1 MRLRSEKSNDV
12 CGSAGKKYGGRVM
25 SNQMMRLM
33 IAVAIF
39 AMSGVV
45 TSCGESS
52 TSEQTAA
59 IEIETLPQG
68 DSGDFYSFD
77 EPPVLTSYE
86 APTYPEIAR
95 EKGLEGSVMVKIT
108 VGVDGTVE
116 DALILESTDPIFEE
130 SALEAAM
137 LSQFKPAKLD
147 GEPTKS
153 RVAIPYQFRLDG

>member
-1 MRLRSEKSNDV
+1 
-12 CGSAGKKYGGRVM
+12 M
-25 SNQMMRLM
+25 SIQMMRL
-33 IAVAIF
+33 ILAVAIF
-39 AMSGVV
+39 AISVV
-45 TSCGESS
+45 AISCGESS

-68 DSGDFYSFD
+68 DSGDFYPFD

-86 APTYPEIAR
+86 APPYPEVAR

-116 DALILESTDPIFEE
+116 DALIRESTDPIFEE

-137 LSQFKPAKLD
+137 LSQFKPAKLE
-147 GEPTKS
+147 GELTKS

>member
-1 MRLRSEKSNDV
+1 
-12 CGSAGKKYGGRVM
+12 M
-25 SNQMMRLM
+25 SIQMMRL
-33 IAVAIF
+33 ILVATIF
-39 AMSGVV
+39 VISAVV

-95 EKGLEGSVMVKIT
+95 EKGLEGCVSSEGWRFQWELVPS
-108 VGVDGTVE
+108 G
-116 DALILESTDPIFEE
+116 
-130 SALEAAM
+130 
-137 LSQFKPAKLD
+137 
-147 GEPTKS
+147 
-153 RVAIPYQFRLDG
+153 

>member
-1 MRLRSEKSNDV
+1 MNTQIRSLV
-12 CGSAGKKYGGRVM
+12 LA
-25 SNQMMRLM
+25 
-33 IAVAIF
+33 AVIF
-39 AMSGVV
+39 AISVAV
-45 TSCGESS
+45 ISCGESS
-52 TSEQTAA
+52 TSEETAA
-59 IEIETLPQG
+59 IEIETLPLG
-68 DSGDFYSFD
+68 DSDDFYQFD

-137 LSQFKPAKLD
+137 HSQFKPANLD
-147 GEPTKS
+147 GAPTKS
-153 RVAIPYQFRLDG
+153 RVAIPYQFKLDG